1 MMTFQLVFDVQA
13 GSADEACAAVL
24 ALKDSTWGKP
34 GRVPGDYGAPSAAQQ
49 PDGRWKVT
57 LPAGSPSPGKVVFE
71 AAEAAGSSGGQIEF
85 DLMAS
90 RPGAPAP
97 VTLPGTAV
105 GPADASPA
113 PPPAPAPP
121 APQAPAP
128 QAPAPPPPAP
138 APQPPAP
145 QAPAPQ

>member
-1 MMTFQLVFDVQA
+1 MMAFQRVFDVRA

-85 DLMAS
+85 ALMAP
-90 RPGAPAP
+90 RPGAPAAG
-97 VTLPGTAV
+97 TLPGTAV
-105 GPADASPA
+105 GPAGAPPPAAPTPPAPAAPAPAQPA
-113 PPPAPAPP
+113 PPP
-121 APQAPAP
+121 
-128 QAPAPPPPAP
+128 
-138 APQPPAP
+138 
-145 QAPAPQ
+145 